1 MQNPLPHI
9 SRLSHGNSNFTSY
22 CLFSAAGNVLFLP
35 GAQSLGHLL
44 WLPGSLYRYHCPNP
58 LNCFLKFG
66 SRLASCRETDLT
78 LPAKDPHSN
87 IVRKSFGSLKPLTAF
102 Y

>member
-22 CLFSAAGNVLFLP
+22 CLFSAAGKVLVLP

-44 WLPGSLYRYHCPNP
+44 WLPGSLYGTIVPTP
-58 LNCFLKFG
+58 STVF
-66 SRLASCRETDLT
+66 SSLAPDLPPVGRPT
-78 LPAKDPHSN
+78 
-87 IVRKSFGSLKPLTAF
+87 
-102 Y
+102 